1 MKKKRIIIVE
11 DHEEM
16 QFLYSIMFRKE
27 HDIEI
32 AAQVTDADEALRR
45 LEELNPDLVLIDIS
59 LPGKS
64 GIDFTKIVRKS
75 HPGLKILIVTGYEPN
90 RFYDIAK
97 KAGADDLIMKSDIRQ
112 IIKAVRRLLGIE

>member
-1 MKKKRIIIVE
+1 MEKKRIIIVE
-11 DHEEM
+11 DHAEM

-27 HDIEI
+27 MDIEI
-32 AAQVTDADEALRR
+32 AAQATDADEALRR
-45 LEELNPDLVLIDIS
+45 VGELNPDLVLIDIS

-75 HPGLKILIVTGYEPN
+75 HPGLKILIVTGHEPN